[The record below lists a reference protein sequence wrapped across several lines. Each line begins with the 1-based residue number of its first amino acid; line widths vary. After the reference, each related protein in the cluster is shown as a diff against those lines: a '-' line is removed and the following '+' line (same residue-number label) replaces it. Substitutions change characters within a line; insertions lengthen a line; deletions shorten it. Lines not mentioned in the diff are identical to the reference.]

1 MKNTYII
8 YEGDSCLDKKPIV
21 AILTLTSN
29 NEKLTGGEKIELC
42 QLWFLKKDIDPLT
55 ASRTG
60 EDFSICGNCKLRG
73 VANLNKKSG
82 VADSRGC
89 YVLLY
94 MRPLSLYKAIPEL
107 PRISMSKAKQLV
119 KGKFL
124 RVGAYGDSGSVP
136 NNYINP
142 LINVSKKFTGYSHQW
157 ESFTNKNLM
166 ASCETLEQ
174 RKIAKKKGYR
184 TFRVL
189 TDKSEISEN
198 EILCP
203 ASKESL
209 KQSNCFKCGLC
220 NGNKSNS
227 LKDIAI
233 VSHGGIKNNLN
244 NIIRELRN

>member
-8 YEGDSCLDKKPIV
+8 YDGDSCIDNKKIV

-42 QLWFLKKDIDPLT
+42 QLWFLRKDIDPLT

-60 EDFSICGNCKLRG
+60 QDFSICGNCKLRG
-73 VANLNKKSG
+73 IPNFDKESG
-82 VADSRGC
+82 VADKRGC

-94 MRPLSLYKAIPEL
+94 MRPLSLYKAIPKL
-107 PRISMSKAKQLV
+107 PRISISKAKQLV
-119 KGKFL
+119 KDKFL

-136 NNYINP
+136 NDYINP
-142 LINVSKKFTGYSHQW
+142 LIKVSKKFTGYSHQW

-166 ASCETLEQ
+166 ASCETLSQ
-174 RKIAKKKGYR
+174 AKIAQDKGYR
-184 TFRVL
+184 TFRTL
-189 TDKSEISEN
+189 THKSEISDN

-209 KQSNCFKCGLC
+209 KESNCFKCGLC
-220 NGNKSNS
+220 NGAESNS
-227 LKDIAI
+227 SKNIAI

-244 NIIRELRN
+244 KIIEDLRN

>member
-8 YEGDSCLDKKPIV
+8 YDGDSCLDNKQIV

-29 NEKLTGGEKIELC
+29 NEKLTGGDKIELA
-42 QLWFLKKDIDPLT
+42 QLWFLRKDIDPLT
-55 ASRTG
+55 ASRIG

-73 VANLNKKSG
+73 IPNLNKKSG

-94 MRPLSLYKAIPEL
+94 TRPLSLYKAIPVL
-107 PRISMSKAKQLV
+107 PKISISKAKQLV
-119 KGKFL
+119 KNKFL

-136 NNYINP
+136 NKYINP
-142 LINVSKKFTGYSHQW
+142 LIKVSKKFTGYSHQW

-174 RKIAKKKGYR
+174 REIAKQKGYR
-184 TFRVL
+184 TFRTL
-189 TDKSEISEN
+189 THESEISEN

-209 KQSNCFKCGLC
+209 KKSNCFKCGLC
-220 NGNKSNS
+220 NGNNSKS

-244 NIIRELRN
+244 NIIRELR